1 LTGAAQSVPVPFAIE
16 GDVAGLRIGQLLTVM
31 ARTEDAQEGVALPRA
46 AVLRGPSGVAI
57 VYEHSAAEQFRPHEV
72 RTEALD
78 GARVLVV
85 AGIRPG
91 QRIVTQGAEL
101 LNQIR

>member
-1 LTGAAQSVPVPFAIE
+1 
-16 GDVAGLRIGQLLTVM
+16 
-31 ARTEDAQEGVALPRA
+31 
-46 AVLRGPSGVAI
+46 
-57 VYEHSAAEQFRPHEV
+57 V

-85 AGIRPG
+85 AGLKPG

-101 LNQIR
+101 LNQVR